1 MARAHRL
8 SGLRGLRGYQRVVL
22 GDDGD
27 IDWGSIISNSIT
39 TAGQVAQVALK
50 PPTYSAVTLP
60 SGATSVTSY
69 APIGSSTASALLG
82 TSSVLNNP
90 YVILG
95 GLALVAVLLMKQ

>member
-22 GDDGD
+22 GDD

-50 PPTYSAVTLP
+50 PPTYSSTQYP
-60 SGATSVTSY
+60 SGLISTQSYGMVPQTTSLS
-69 APIGSSTASALLG
+69 GF
-82 TSSVLNNP
+82 LNSNML
-90 YVILG
+90 ILG
-95 GLALVAVLLMKQ
+95 ALAIGAIVLLKR